1 MVVPPS
7 SPAEQAAPV
16 RLADRTSPAVAAHPR
31 GVLLVP
37 VGSCEQHGPHLPLDT
52 DARVALAVAEEAA
65 ARQPDVL
72 VAPVVAYGA
81 SGEHAGFPGTLSIGT
96 EVLRAVLVELG
107 RSAFPPAGP
116 APWRAVVFVDG
127 HGGNRDAV
135 LGAVEQLRAEGRP
148 VGSWS
153 PRLPGADAHAGRT
166 ETSLLL
172 ALDPGAVGDER
183 PRGPVAPLREL
194 LPALRSG
201 GIAAVSPN
209 GVLGDAA
216 GASAHEG
223 RALLG
228 ALVADLVAAI
238 GAVAGSS

>member
-1 MVVPPS
+1 MPIS
-7 SPAEQAAPV
+7 SPADQAAPV
-16 RLADRTSPAVAAHPR
+16 RLADLTSPAVAAHPG

-52 DARVALAVAEEAA
+52 DARVAVAVAEAA
-65 ARQPDVL
+65 AQRVAAIT

-96 EVLRAVLVELG
+96 EVLRAMLVELG
-107 RSAFPPAGP
+107 RSAFPPGGP
-116 APWRAVVFVDG
+116 APWRALVFVDG

-135 LGAVEQLRAEGRP
+135 VGAVDQLRAEGRR

-153 PRLPGADAHAGRT
+153 PRMPGADAHAGRT

-172 ALDPGAVGDER
+172 ALDPVAVGDDR
-183 PRGPVAPLREL
+183 PRGAVAPLPEL
-194 LPALRSG
+194 LPALRAG
-201 GIAAVSPN
+201 GVASVSPN

-216 GASAHEG
+216 GASAGEG
-223 RALLG
+223 RALLRS
-228 ALVADLVAAI
+228 LVDDLLAAI
-238 GAVAGSS
+238 GAIADVS